1 MNEQLAYTL
10 AAASVGFAAAAFFCV
25 GTALLRHKTM
35 IALATSYWD
44 YNKKHATAIVSQS
57 AQYAVGGLL
66 LVVSFILQVVAALA
80 SPTNLLSLHP
90 VLVNAYIFVLAI
102 SLLTGAA
109 AFGLYKL
116 LLRWRLP
123 PLLQELEENTK
134 ASS

>member
-10 AAASVGFAAAAFFCV
+10 AAASVGFTAAVFFCV

-35 IALATSYWD
+35 VVLATLYWD
-44 YNKKHATAIVSQS
+44 YNKEHATAMASQS

-66 LVVSFILQVVAALA
+66 LVVSFLLQVVAALA

-90 VLVNAYIFVLAI
+90 VLANAYIFVLAI
-102 SLLTGAA
+102 LLLTGPT

-123 PLLQELEENTK
+123 PLLQELEENAK
-134 ASS
+134 

>member
-10 AAASVGFAAAAFFCV
+10 LAAGIGFVAAIFLCV

-35 IALATSYWD
+35 IVLATSYWD
-44 YNKKHATAIVSQS
+44 YNKEHATAIVSQS

-66 LVVSFILQVVAALA
+66 LVVSFLLQVVAALA

-90 VLVNAYIFVLAI
+90 VLANACIFVLAI
-102 SLLTGAA
+102 LLLAGASA
-109 AFGLYKL
+109 LGLYKL

-134 ASS
+134 AAS

>member
-10 AAASVGFAAAAFFCV
+10 AAASVGFAAGVFFCV

-35 IALATSYWD
+35 VVLATSFWD
-44 YNKKHATAIVSQS
+44 YNKEHATAMVRQS

-66 LVVSFILQVVAALA
+66 LGVSFLLQVAAALA
-80 SPTNLLSLHP
+80 SPTNLPSLHP
-90 VLVNAYIFVLAI
+90 VLGNAYIFVLVTL
-102 SLLTGAA
+102 LLTGAI

-116 LLRWRLP
+116 LLCWRLP
-123 PLLQELEENTK
+123 PLLQELEEKTK

>member
-10 AAASVGFAAAAFFCV
+10 AAASVGFVAATFFCI

-35 IALATSYWD
+35 IVLATSYWD
-44 YNKKHATAIVSQS
+44 YNKEHASAIVSQS

-66 LVVSFILQVVAALA
+66 LVVSFLLQIAAALT
-80 SPTNLLSLHP
+80 SPTNLLLPHP
-90 VLVNAYIFVLAI
+90 VFANAYIFVLAI
-102 SLLTGAA
+102 LLPTAA
-109 AFGLYKL
+109 SAFCLYKL

-134 ASS
+134 ATS